1 MKRSTL
7 SAVAGAATFLAIGSA
22 LIYAN
27 ISGGKET
34 DVSSILAGV
43 GATVASFTTV
53 LLGVEN
59 FAKALFGEKSPAAK
73 AADDAAQISTEAAT
87 EITEAS
93 DISKE
98 ALAAYT
104 PETTTEKTEEIDG

>member
-1 MKRSTL
+1 M
-7 SAVAGAATFLAIGSA
+7 AIGGA

-73 AADDAAQISTEAAT
+73 AADDAAQISTEATT
-87 EITEAS
+87 EIKQVANICAEAQ
-93 DISKE
+93 
-98 ALAAYT
+98 AAYV
-104 PETTTEKTEEIDG
+104 PEATTAAGGLKTEEIDG